1 MTTAPIYN
9 RPLIQIKQTKLNPDY
24 WDTVLRVF
32 DAGNFKESIVEV
44 LKYVDP
50 EVAAKC
56 GNADQTEFVIPHGSS
71 KIYLSVK
78 DGSYSIKCPFLKV
91 PEKNKVALLRQIAEL
106 NFNTLVLT
114 QLVLNEKNELW
125 FTYES
130 PLELC
135 EPYKVYYIF
144 DEICLNADYF
154 DDLYIEKF
162 GAERL
167 EPVVSK
173 KLEPEVMAKSWDLFQ
188 AYLKEIRSY
197 LSYFESKRSY
207 SFCWDT
213 MAEGFMKI
221 DHTLSPQGYL
231 RVEIEKAVNQ
241 MYANKQLPDI
251 LNDAKASL
259 EKLEKFDRSKFEESI
274 YEPDVFI
281 SARTRA
287 DITAVQNRLRKNYDA
302 AKNEMGGSDYT
313 GATLSLVSG
322 IYELLYRCNVSS
334 DILNIFLNAMEKA
347 SGLEWKQAAETL
359 WPAVT
364 QVMDMKPGEPFK
376 S

>member
-24 WDTVLRVF
+24 WDTVLRIF

-50 EVAAKC
+50 TVPGKC
-56 GNADQTEFVIPHGSS
+56 GNADQTEFKIPHGSS
-71 KIYLSVK
+71 NIYLSIK
-78 DGSYSIKCPFLKV
+78 DGKYSIRCPFLRV
-91 PEKNKVALLRQIAEL
+91 PEKSKVAILRQIAEL

-114 QLVLNEKNELW
+114 QLVMNDKNELS
-125 FTYES
+125 FQFES
-130 PLELC
+130 PIELC
-135 EPYKVYYIF
+135 EPYKVYYVF
-144 DEICLNADYF
+144 DEICLNADYY

-167 EPVVSK
+167 EPVVAN
-173 KLEPEVMAKSWDLFQ
+173 KLTPEVMAKSWELFQ
-188 AYLKEIRSY
+188 LYLKEIRSY
-197 LSYFESKRSY
+197 LTYFETKRSF

-231 RVEIEKAVNQ
+231 RVEIEKSVNQ

-251 LNDAKASL
+251 LNDAKAAL
-259 EKLEKFDRSKFEESI
+259 EKLEKFDKAKFEESI
-274 YEPDVFI
+274 YEPEIFI

-287 DITAVQNRLRKNYDA
+287 DITAVQNRIRKNYDA

-334 DILNIFLNAMEKA
+334 DILNILLTAMEKA